1 MVLKLTPELISMV
14 IGSSTEKG
22 NPALFDME
30 TYELYRADESIPPAV
45 PREMLIEFPKVREV
59 DVQRAYVDSL
69 NDRIISSKFK
79 HLTDEEFW
87 GEFWN
92 TFDDCSLRLDRYR
105 TFEKTFYVQSVVKW
119 CQDNGIAFFIP
130 NEKR

>member
-45 PREMLIEFPKVREV
+45 PREMLIKFPKVR
-59 DVQRAYVDSL
+59 
-69 NDRIISSKFK
+69 
-79 HLTDEEFW
+79 
-87 GEFWN
+87 
-92 TFDDCSLRLDRYR
+92 
-105 TFEKTFYVQSVVKW
+105 
-119 CQDNGIAFFIP
+119 
-130 NEKR
+130 